1 MSSVLVQR
9 LIASVARTHLHQLL
23 GQKRLVATL
32 APTRLCSRRAPAFA
46 LVLNKLFKIGGNRNL
61 LRVGW

>member
-1 MSSVLVQR
+1 MSGVLIQR
-9 LIASVARTHLHQLL
+9 LLASGVCAHFHQLL
-23 GQKRLVATL
+23 GQKRLVAPL
-32 APTRLCSRRAPAFA
+32 APTRLCAGRAPDFE

>member
-1 MSSVLVQR
+1 MSGVLIQR
-9 LIASVARTHLHQLL
+9 LIASGARAHLHQLL
-23 GQKRLVATL
+23 GQKRLVAPL
-32 APTRLCSRRAPAFA
+32 APTRFCARRAPNFA